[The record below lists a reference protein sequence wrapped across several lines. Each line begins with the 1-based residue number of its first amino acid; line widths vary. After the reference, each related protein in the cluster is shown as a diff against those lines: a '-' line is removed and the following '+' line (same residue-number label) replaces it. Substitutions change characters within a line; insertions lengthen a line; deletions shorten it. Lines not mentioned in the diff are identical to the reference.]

1 MSARILIAEDH
12 ADSMTLMRYLLEAH
26 GYVALCAEDGDRAI
40 ALARSERPDLIVC
53 DLQMPGLNGYEI
65 VELLK
70 QDADLYAIPRVAVTA
85 FSMLGDREAVLAAG
99 FDGYF
104 SKPIQAARFVTEL
117 EQFLPPALHAPR
129 CRGKADQTDP
139 GP

>member
-85 FSMLGDREAVLAAG
+85 S
-99 FDGYF
+99 
-104 SKPIQAARFVTEL
+104 
-117 EQFLPPALHAPR
+117 
-129 CRGKADQTDP
+129 
-139 GP
+139 